1 MEFDDALLS
10 TNGSKGDAK
19 RPNVVFLHKLEETQ
33 LNEAKA
39 ALQASQEWAQATLNS
54 IGDAVITT
62 DLACRVT
69 YLNCVAEKLT
79 GWSNVDAVGKPLA
92 EVLILIDGQTQKA
105 AVNPAQRAMEEN
117 RIVGLAMDCVLIRQ
131 DGSLLEIEDSA
142 APIHDREGHIR
153 GAVIVFHDACQSPTQ
168 SSKLAYQAQHD
179 ALTGLPNRILLAERL
194 SRAIGLAKRHQ
205 HQVALIY
212 LDLDAFKPIN
222 DSLGH
227 SVGDSLLQAIAGR
240 LIECVRD
247 TDTVCRQGGD
257 EFVVLLSEIE
267 KPQDAAVIAE
277 KILASLA
284 APYRIDGHE
293 IRITTS
299 IGISLYPD
307 HGINAPMLLN
317 NADTAMYHAKKNG
330 CNHYQLFSADMN
342 TQKEQRH
349 HIEFQLRQALNE
361 NALFLNFQPRIDIA
375 TGLMCSAEAL
385 VRWRNPTLGLL
396 QPSAFLPIAEARG
409 LIGPIGHWV
418 LFEVCRQLQAWREE
432 GMSIVPIAVNMSAM
446 ELRDKSLPVRIAHI
460 LSKTGLDA
468 HFLEL
473 EMTESSLVYHENDVS
488 IATLAELSRLGIR
501 IAIDDFGTGTAS
513 LKRLKCFPLDT
524 LNIAPCF
531 VHDMLE
537 SPENASFIEA
547 LIHFG
552 QNLSL
557 RVIAK
562 GVETQTQ
569 LERLARLDC
578 DGAQGFL
585 FSKPLSAQDFTKL
598 LSSGQ
603 PPGWVASIHNN

>member
-1 MEFDDALLS
+1 MEPEDVLPNA
-10 TNGSKGDAK
+10 NEPKGDAQA
-19 RPNVVFLHKLEETQ
+19 PDDVFLQKLKEIRLTEV
-33 LNEAKA
+33 EA

-54 IGDAVITT
+54 IGDAVVTT
-62 DLACRVT
+62 DLACRIT
-69 YLNCVAEKLT
+69 YLNSVAEKLT
-79 GWSNVDAVGKPLA
+79 GWSRTDAMGRPLT
-92 EVLILIDGQTQKA
+92 EVLILVNGQTQQT
-105 AVNPAQRAMEEN
+105 AVNPALRAMEEN
-117 RIVGLAMDCVLIRQ
+117 RTVGLAIDSVLIRK
-131 DGSLLEIEDSA
+131 DGSPLEIEDSA
-142 APIHDREGHIR
+142 APIHDRDGVIR
-153 GAVIVFHDACQSPTQ
+153 GAVIVFHDACQSPIQ

-205 HQVALIY
+205 HKVALIY
-212 LDLDAFKPIN
+212 LDLDDFKPIN

-227 SVGDSLLQAIAGR
+227 SVGDSLLQAVASR
-240 LIECVRD
+240 LSECVRD

-267 KPQDAAVIAE
+267 KPQDAAGIAE
-277 KILASLA
+277 KILTALA
-284 APYRIDGHE
+284 TPYQIDTHE
-293 IRITTS
+293 LRITTS

-317 NADTAMYHAKKNG
+317 NADTAMYHAKENG
-330 CNHYQLFSADMN
+330 CNHYQLFRTDMV
-342 TQKEQRH
+342 TQREQRH
-349 HIEFQLRQALNE
+349 HIEFQLRQALKD

-385 VRWRNPTLGLL
+385 VRWRNPLLGLV
-396 QPSAFLPIAEARG
+396 QPSAFLPVAEARG

-418 LFEVCRQLQAWREE
+418 LVEVCRQLQAWREE
-432 GMSIVPIAVNMSAM
+432 GMAIVPIAVNMSAM
-446 ELRDKSLPVRIAHI
+446 ELRDKSLPARIAHI

-473 EMTESSLVYHENDVS
+473 EMTESSLVYHEDDVS
-488 IATLAELSRLGIR
+488 IATLAALSRLGIR
-501 IAIDDFGTGTAS
+501 IAIDDFGTGTTS
-513 LKRLKCFPLDT
+513 LKRLKCVPLDT

-531 VHDMLE
+531 VHDMLD
-537 SPENASFIEA
+537 SQENAGFIEA

-562 GVETQTQ
+562 GVETQAQ
-569 LERLARLDC
+569 LDRLAMLGC

-585 FSKPLSAQDFTKL
+585 LGKPLSAQDFTTL
-598 LSSGQ
+598 LGSGK
-603 PPGWVASIHNN
+603 PLGPHS